1 VAKKSTETLV
11 GVLVLLGIIG
21 LAFLTLKAANL
32 VSFSP
37 TKAYS
42 VRALFD
48 DVGGLKKNAPV
59 RCAGVSVGEVT
70 GITLDQSTD
79 QGLVI
84 FDKAADAGSG
94 SASAMGASLGSAP
107 AVTSAAASEARK

>member
-1 VAKKSTETLV
+1 M
-11 GVLVLLGIIG
+11 
-21 LAFLTLKAANL
+21 KAANL